1 MDLVCVIL
9 QPISR
14 FLFHFISLKLDKIV
28 SYQAPAKSRS
38 KPKVKCLECDYVWAY
53 FVSWGQ
59 SREYWERALYWSEM
73 NAIIFDWAK
82 MKQPYF
88 YFVIQYKDRSPQLV
102 RFNAAFFRGI
112 NNVVFRS
119 REAGSTWTL
128 KVKMVQCSTGI
139 IRIGLLVLLAW
150 PSYSATAT
158 FTLEELHE
166 QFQGLRENYVS

>member
-1 MDLVCVIL
+1 
-9 QPISR
+9 
-14 FLFHFISLKLDKIV
+14 
-28 SYQAPAKSRS
+28 
-38 KPKVKCLECDYVWAY
+38 
-53 FVSWGQ
+53 
-59 SREYWERALYWSEM
+59 
-73 NAIIFDWAK
+73 
-82 MKQPYF
+82 MKQPHF

-119 REAGSTWTL
+119 RETGPTWTL

-150 PSYSATAT
+150 PSYSAKAT

-166 QFQGLRENYVS
+166 QLQGLRENYVS